1 MSTFKLP
8 ENLFH
13 CPWEILTEKMLGYKE
28 QPYKWT
34 EQCQDYQL
42 STVRDTK
49 KFLRNQGW
57 EKHNELSLSLQ
68 LVWNSMNKHASI

>member
-1 MSTFKLP
+1 
-8 ENLFH
+8 
-13 CPWEILTEKMLGYKE
+13 MLGYKE

-57 EKHNELSLSLQ
+57 EKHNELSLSLS
-68 LVWNSMNKHASI
+68 N